1 MAVDPSS
8 SNAPST
14 ERAARKTM
22 LGSVQ
27 FEKGA
32 GDMRLMSYLCLA
44 NILANAS
51 RLRGDMIPQYL
62 ANQRAEHVV
71 VTEQRADIAAAVMFN
86 E

>member
-1 MAVDPSS
+1 
-8 SNAPST
+8 
-14 ERAARKTM
+14 
-22 LGSVQ
+22 
-27 FEKGA
+27 
-32 GDMRLMSYLCLA
+32 MSYLCLA

-51 RLRGDMIPQYL
+51 RLCGDMIPQYL